1 MKKSKAQ
8 RDSLSPAARQVKLLS
23 FTLIELLVS
32 AACKTGVLYNR
43 CGMLS
48 WWGGAL
54 KTDKNGQKRTKT
66 DIGAPQN
73 TAGFAQQQ
81 NTPLFFESERGFGGK
96 RKPSFLVK
104 RKFSL
109 SPNLSP
115 FTLIELLVVIAIIA
129 ILAAMLMPALQKAR
143 DTAKK
148 SSCANSLKSLGNV
161 FMFYQDSYN
170 GLFPTDWQHETY
182 ATPMFPESDTGY
194 AHSWTSLLMGSG
206 FIPKAPA
213 EKNGVLYCAAVPE
226 VVKSKRYTHFGIN
239 RTLFLQGQNASYQ
252 AKGAWRLT
260 SEKKFFKV
268 PTVKVASR
276 IGLAGDCTAFQI
288 DPQNTDASGMGPVGT
303 DFIRHNGI
311 INMLFVDA
319 HVEVMSLQQI
329 PAAWAPSRSSK
340 PWFYF

>member
-1 MKKSKAQ
+1 MTEKLKNSAIKKY
-8 RDSLSPAARQVKLLS
+8 
-23 FTLIELLVS
+23 
-32 AACKTGVLYNR
+32 CKSQILDNQEKGRN
-43 CGMLS
+43 
-48 WWGGAL
+48 
-54 KTDKNGQKRTKT
+54 KGQKFCTGR
-66 DIGAPQN
+66 I
-73 TAGFAQQQ
+73 
-81 NTPLFFESERGFGGK
+81 
-96 RKPSFLVK
+96 V
-104 RKFSL
+104 
-109 SPNLSP
+109 
-115 FTLIELLVVIAIIA
+115 IIA

-329 PAAWAPSRSSK
+329 PVAWAPSRSSK

>member
-1 MKKSKAQ
+1 MMKRGKAQ

-23 FTLIELLVS
+23 
-32 AACKTGVLYNR
+32 
-43 CGMLS
+43 
-48 WWGGAL
+48 
-54 KTDKNGQKRTKT
+54 
-66 DIGAPQN
+66 
-73 TAGFAQQQ
+73 
-81 NTPLFFESERGFGGK
+81 
-96 RKPSFLVK
+96 
-104 RKFSL
+104 
-109 SPNLSP
+109 

-148 SSCANSLKSLGNV
+148 TSCANSLKSLGNV

-252 AKGAWRLT
+252 EKGAWRLT

-329 PAAWAPSRSSK
+329 PVAWAPSRSSK